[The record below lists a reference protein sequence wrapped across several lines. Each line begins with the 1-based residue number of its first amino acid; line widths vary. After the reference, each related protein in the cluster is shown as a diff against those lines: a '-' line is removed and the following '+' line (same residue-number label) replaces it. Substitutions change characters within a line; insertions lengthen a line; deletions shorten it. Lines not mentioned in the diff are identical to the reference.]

1 MGWVVLCHGYLYM
14 QSSGSVKNMAYTMTV
29 QRRLISMLLPFGQFS
44 VDTFFVSRHD
54 IADIWVAFFQECQ
67 QYRCGQVLSGFLGAY
82 VGLRKLSAMDKKGQK
97 IPSPPVV
104 AFSFFVERYL
114 RLTPV
119 YLFVL
124 MFYMYL
130 LPFVITVSRII
141 TPPHPPLLSLP
152 LHDG

>member
-1 MGWVVLCHGYLYM
+1 
-14 QSSGSVKNMAYTMTV
+14 
-29 QRRLISMLLPFGQFS
+29 MLLPFGQFS

-54 IADIWVAFFQECQ
+54 IADRSGLHSSKSASNMVADK
-67 QYRCGQVLSGFLGAY
+67 VLSGFLGAY

-130 LPFVITVSRII
+130 LPFVITVTRMI
-141 TPPHPPLLSLP
+141 TSPC
-152 LHDG
+152 

>member
-1 MGWVVLCHGYLYM
+1 MGWVVLCHGYMYM
-14 QSSGSVKNMAYTMTV
+14 QSSGVKNMAYTMTV

-44 VDTFFVSRHD
+44 VDTFFV
-54 IADIWVAFFQECQ
+54 
-67 QYRCGQVLSGFLGAY
+67 LSGFLGAY
-82 VGLRKLSAMDKKGQK
+82 VGLRKLGAMDKKGQK

-130 LPFVITVSRII
+130 LPFVITVSRTIAS
-141 TPPHPPLLSLP
+141 PCWA
-152 LHDG
+152 